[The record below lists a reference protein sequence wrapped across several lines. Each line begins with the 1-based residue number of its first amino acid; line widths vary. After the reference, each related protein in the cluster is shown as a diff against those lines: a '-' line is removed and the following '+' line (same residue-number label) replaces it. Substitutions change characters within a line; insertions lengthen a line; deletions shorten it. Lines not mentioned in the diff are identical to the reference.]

1 MTPPSIEAPMRS
13 IFRTAS
19 VLLVGLLAAGSA
31 HAREFSFNEVLKGEV
46 QKPTIDILISRQNLS
61 PKYVL
66 DLKES
71 FLPKIVDAVN
81 SKPF

>member
-1 MTPPSIEAPMRS
+1 MRS
-13 IFRTAS
+13 ILRTAS

-31 HAREFSFNEVLKGEV
+31 NAREFSFNEVLKGEV

>member
-1 MTPPSIEAPMRS
+1 MRTIIRCS
-13 IFRTAS
+13 A
-19 VLLVGLLAAGSA
+19 LLLLALVAA
-31 HAREFSFNEVLKGEV
+31 TTAQAREFSFNDKIVGET
-46 QKPTIDILISRQNLS
+46 QKPTIDILISRQNLT

-66 DLKES
+66 DLKQS